1 MNKIDKLKN
10 YIQKGYL
17 TGWNYDFATS
27 VVSQFKSKGDLS
39 QKQWACVDKIIARQ
53 ENPEANKPD
62 FLKNSKQVGTMGRVV
77 SFLNRKKGFPKLWF
91 KLPSGDDLCI
101 YKATERSKYAGQFQL
116 TGGGY
121 GRSYYGRITETGE
134 LFVYPDGKKVEQD
147 LIDLLTRLSKD
158 PSKLASEY
166 GKLTGRCSFCA
177 RKLTD
182 DRSIAVGYGS
192 TCADNYGLEWGKKV
206 A

>member
-10 YIQKGYL
+10 YIQKGCL
-17 TGWNYDFATS
+17 SGWNYDFATS
-27 VVSQFKSKGDLS
+27 VVSQYKSKGDLS

-91 KLPSGDDLCI
+91 KLPNNSDICI

-121 GRSYYGRITETGE
+121 GSPYYGRITEKGE
-134 LFVYPDGKKVEQD
+134 LFVYPDGKKVED
-147 LIDLLTRLSKD
+147 HLTNLLTKLGQD
-158 PSKLASEY
+158 PSGVASEY

-177 RKLTD
+177 RRLTD
-182 DRSIAVGYGS
+182 ARSISVGYGS
-192 TCADNYGLEWGKKV
+192 TCAKNYDLEWGKV